1 MKRAAAPWANT
12 PTLPNKSLHFQLK
25 AALISCGRKQPKVTA
40 TGESGMVDEI
50 EEKPWNVYG
59 SNAWPDKKDAYW
71 RQVRAGSPGGSRT
84 VGGPMNAPVAMR
96 TERASETEATM
107 RVWWG
112 MMPYPFS
119 AALMFVAIR
128 TELPGKFQCRLLAVI
143 PLRPSSR
150 LGWSSRTKCPTSNHH
165 RSVFFSAFVM
175 RRPRSSI
182 ARADPSSTVVCCW
195 TVVVHDRAVIC
206 YRWLFAMPLDDV
218 APWYFSPIPS
228 ATSQCAR
235 HWIAA

>member
-1 MKRAAAPWANT
+1 MERVRQQCLARQEGRLLAAGQGRIA
-12 PTLPNKSLHFQLK
+12 
-25 AALISCGRKQPKVTA
+25 GRKQNSRRADERACGHADGAGVGDGGDDA
-40 TGESGMVDEI
+40 GMV
-50 EEKPWNVYG
+50 G
-59 SNAWPDKKDAYW
+59 HDA
-71 RQVRAGSPGGSRT
+71 
-84 VGGPMNAPVAMR
+84 
-96 TERASETEATM
+96 
-107 RVWWG
+107 
-112 MMPYPFS
+112 
-119 AALMFVAIR
+119 
-128 TELPGKFQCRLLAVI
+128 I
-143 PLRPSSR
+143 PLQRGLNVRCHPDGVAGQVSMSSSGRNTPSRPAPR

-206 YRWLFAMPLDDV
+206 YRWLFAMPLDNV